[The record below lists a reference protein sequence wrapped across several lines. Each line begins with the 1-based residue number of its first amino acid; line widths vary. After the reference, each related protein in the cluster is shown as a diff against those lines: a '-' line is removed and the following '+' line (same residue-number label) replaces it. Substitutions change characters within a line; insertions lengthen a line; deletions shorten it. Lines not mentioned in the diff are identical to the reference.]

1 MYTINLNE
9 AQLKAL
15 MELVMSSEIHKM
27 KLGLGSFDKVETEVF
42 WKVSDCMNAM
52 YDAKGI
58 KD

>member
-15 MELVMSSEIHKM
+15 MQMVMGAEVQKTQ
-27 KLGLGSFDKVETEVF
+27 LGLGPFDKVETEVF
-42 WKVSDCMNAM
+42 WKVSDCMDAM